1 MALRCLFF
9 TTQEVLSVQV
19 TAHLSFKRCQG
30 HRSLQKHILAFVKTI
45 NKLMRENSIHEIIVE
60 WLLYC
65 VMVTLPPQDRE
76 AWCCSSWGSKSQTRL
91 RDWTSTIKVIAEK
104 KETSMWIAV
113 TAAKQTG
120 ARIQLFHNIW
130 QYNLYTTEWELTV
143 SF

>member
-45 NKLMRENSIHEIIVE
+45 NKLTRENSIHGIIVE

-91 RDWTSTIKVIAEK
+91 RDWTSTMKVIAEK
-104 KETSMWIAV
+104 KRHLCELQWQRQSRLEQESNSYIISGNITY
-113 TAAKQTG
+113 
-120 ARIQLFHNIW
+120 IQL
-130 QYNLYTTEWELTV
+130 YWELTV
-143 SF
+143 PF